1 MAISAEVSG
10 TGRLRR
16 GIPPWHD
23 GEVSEEQKKPE
34 NRARPTTDEFR
45 AFVAED
51 WAPRSP
57 AAVEL
62 SEAARYAAAR
72 ASRRQRGL
80 RG

>member
-1 MAISAEVSG
+1 MPCP
-10 TGRLRR
+10 GRLRR
-16 GIPPWHD
+16 GIPAWHD

-57 AAVEL
+57 ASREL
-62 SEAARYAAAR
+62 
-72 ASRRQRGL
+72 QRGREVC
-80 RG
+80 RGAA